1 MSKEFQYNRGP
12 LDAVEASSPRD
23 WALST
28 HEFGVF
34 APAETTQRF
43 VYGTRYITWDGRV
56 YKYMGL
62 TTGGCVSYHG
72 VANTLSAFTSWVA
85 TVAAAIG
92 DTDMLITDTGI
103 TEDQLAGGMIALYKG
118 TIDNT
123 EQRHIIG
130 NEATSGTTTRIYLE
144 APLSAAMVA
153 ANDSVEVFENPY
165 RLVSEAT
172 NQYAAWM
179 GVPTKTAATGYNI
192 WAQTW
197 GPLLVSPGNT
207 SLDDPAADER
217 MAYWKA
223 DAVISE
229 VDGAGITA
237 SKNQIAGYILNA
249 GTTNIPGPQ
258 IYLMCST

>member
-1 MSKEFQYNRGP
+1 MSKNFQFNKGP
-12 LDAVEASSPRD
+12 LDAVEASSPKD

-34 APAETTQRF
+34 AAGETTQRF

-72 VANTLSAFTSWVA
+72 VANTLEAFTGWTTAVA
-85 TVAAAIG
+85 GAIG
-92 DTDMLITDTGI
+92 DTEYVITDTGI
-103 TEDQLAGGMIALYKG
+103 TEDQLAGGMIALYKA

-130 NEATSGTTTRIYLE
+130 NDATSGTTTRLYLE
-144 APLSAAMVA
+144 AGLSAAMTVSDA
-153 ANDSVEVFENPY
+153 VEVFENPY
-165 RLVSEAT
+165 RLVSEASHE
-172 NQYAAWM
+172 YAAWM

-197 GPLLVSPGNT
+197 GPVLVSPGNT
-207 SLDDPAADER
+207 SLDDPVGSERTVYWWNNGTIAEAAS
-217 MAYWKA
+217 
-223 DAVISE
+223 SE
-229 VDGAGITA
+229 ATTA
-237 SKNQIAGYILNA
+237 SQYAGYILNA
-249 GTTNIPGPQ
+249 GTGIAGPQ
-258 IYLMCST
+258 IFLMCST

>member
-34 APAETTQRF
+34 APAETIQRF

-72 VANTLSAFTSWVA
+72 VANTLAAFTGWTTAVA
-85 TVAAAIG
+85 GSIG
-92 DTDMLITDTGI
+92 DTEYVITDTGI
-103 TEDQLAGGMIALYKG
+103 TEDQLAGAMIALYKA

-130 NEATSGTTTRIYLE
+130 NDATSGTTTRLYLE
-144 APLSAAMVA
+144 APLSAEMTISDA
-153 ANDSVEVFENPY
+153 VEVFENPY
-165 RLVSEAT
+165 RLVSEA
-172 NQYAAWM
+172 NNEYAAWM
-179 GVPTKTAATGYNI
+179 GVPTKTAATGYNV

-207 SLDDPAADER
+207 SLDDPVGSER
-217 MAYWKA
+217 TVFWWNNGT
-223 DAVISE
+223 IQE
-229 VDGAGITA
+229 EAGDVTTA
-237 SKNQIAGYILNA
+237 SQYAGYILNA
-249 GTTNIPGPQ
+249 GSSGIAGPQ

>member
-1 MSKEFQYNRGP
+1 MSKKFQYNSGP

-23 WALST
+23 FALST

-34 APAETTQRF
+34 APGETIQRF

-72 VANTLSAFTSWVA
+72 VANTLAAFTEWVA
-85 TVAAAIG
+85 TVAASIG

-130 NEATSGTTTRIYLE
+130 NEATVGTTTRIYLE

-165 RLVSEAT
+165 RLVSEAS
-172 NQYAAWM
+172 NEFAAWM
-179 GVPTKTAATGYNI
+179 GVPTKTAETGYNI
-192 WAQTW
+192 WSQTW
-197 GPLLVSPGNT
+197 GPLLVSPGNNT
-207 SLDDPAADER
+207 LDDPVGSER
-217 MAYWKA
+217 TVFWWNNGTIQEEAS
-223 DAVISE
+223 DVT
-229 VDGAGITA
+229 TA
-237 SKNQIAGYILNA
+237 SQYAGYILNA
-249 GTTNIPGPQ
+249 GNTGIAGPQ

>member
-72 VANTLSAFTSWVA
+72 VANTLEAFTGWVA
-85 TVAAAIG
+85 TVAASIG

-130 NEATSGTTTRIYLE
+130 NDATSGTTTRIYLE

-165 RLVSEAT
+165 RLVSEAS
-172 NQYAAWM
+172 NEYAAWM

-192 WAQTW
+192 WGQTW
-197 GPLLVSPGNT
+197 GPVLVSPGNT
-207 SLDDPAADER
+207 SLDDPAANER
-217 MAYWKA
+217 TAYWWNNGTIA
-223 DAVISE
+223 EAASSE
-229 VDGAGITA
+229 ATTA
-237 SKNQIAGYILNA
+237 SQYAGYILNA
-249 GTTNIPGPQ
+249 GTGIAGPQ

>member
-12 LDAVEASSPRD
+12 LDAVEASSPKD

-34 APAETTQRF
+34 AAGETTQRF

-72 VANTLSAFTSWVA
+72 VQNTREAFTGWIA

-92 DTDMLITDTGI
+92 DTDMLITDTEI
-103 TEDQLAGGMIALYKG
+103 TEDMLAGGMIALYKD

-123 EQRHIIG
+123 TQRHIIG

-144 APLSAAMVA
+144 GPLSAAMIA
-153 ANDSVEVFENPY
+153 ADDAVEVFENPY
-165 RLVSEAT
+165 RLVSET
-172 NQYAAWM
+172 THQYSAWM
-179 GVPTKTAATGYNI
+179 GVPTITAVSGENI

-197 GPLLVSPGNT
+197 GPCLVSPGNT
-207 SLDDPAADER
+207 SVDDPIANER
-217 MAYWKA
+217 TVFWWQNAT
-223 DAVISE
+223 IQE
-229 VDGAGITA
+229 EAGDVSTA
-237 SKNQIAGYILNA
+237 SQYAGYILNR
-249 GTTNIPGPQ
+249 GTAIAGPQ
-258 IYLMCST
+258 IFLMCST

>member
-1 MSKEFQYNRGP
+1 MSKEFRYNRGP

-23 WALST
+23 FALST

-34 APAETTQRF
+34 GPAETTQRF

-72 VANTLSAFTSWVA
+72 VANTLEAFTGWTTAVA
-85 TVAAAIG
+85 GAIG
-92 DTDMLITDTGI
+92 DTEYVITDTGI
-103 TEDQLAGGMIALYKG
+103 TEDQFAGAMIALYKA

-123 EQRHIIG
+123 TQRHIVG
-130 NEATSGTTTRIYLE
+130 NDATSGTTTRLYLE
-144 APLSAAMVA
+144 AGLSAEMTISDA
-153 ANDSVEVFENPY
+153 VEVFENPY

-172 NQYAAWM
+172 NEYGAWM
-179 GVPTKTAATGYNI
+179 GVPTVTAATGYNI

-207 SLDDPAADER
+207 SLDDPVGSER
-217 MAYWKA
+217 TVFWWNNGTIQEEAS
-223 DAVISE
+223 DVT
-229 VDGAGITA
+229 TA
-237 SKNQIAGYILNA
+237 SQYAGYILNSGNSGIA
-249 GTTNIPGPQ
+249 GPQ